1 MTEQE
6 LSACREALNEAI
18 EREGLDCADNFR
30 FARVGNE
37 DEEFAF
43 NRAIEDGCCGSFN
56 QKLMIG
62 DFEYMIGCNYGH

>member
-6 LSACREALNEAI
+6 MSACREALNEAI

-37 DEEFAF
+37 EEEFAF
-43 NRAIEDGCCGSFN
+43 NRAAENGCCVAFN

-62 DFEYMIGCNYGH
+62 DAEYLIGCNYGH